1 MNARVNG
8 HGAPR
13 WQERFLQL
21 ASGPI
26 PVESFVSPA
35 YFERE
40 REALFRKVWLM
51 LVAPKK
57 CG

>member
-40 REALFRKVWLM
+40 REALFRKV
-51 LVAPKK
+51 
-57 CG
+57 